1 MAGLHIGKKIKEIV
15 DKSHFSVTD
24 FAKSINLTRDG
35 AYKIFAKE
43 NIDTSQLRQICKVLN
58 HDFFAYYS
66 KDVPVTREPKDTYG
80 FATKDELNA
89 LTNVVHVLVKEIEK
103 LRETLPQVKPK
114 TKRASSKKQK
124 S

>member
-1 MAGLHIGKKIKEIV
+1 MAGLHIGKKIKEMV
-15 DKSHFSVTD
+15 DKSHFTITD

-66 KDVPVTREPKDTYG
+66 KDVPVTKEPKDAYG
-80 FATKDELNA
+80 YATKDELNA
-89 LTNVVHVLVKEIEK
+89 LTNVVQTLVQEIEK
-103 LRETLPQVKPK
+103 LRESLPQPK
-114 TKRASSKKQK
+114 TKTKKAPRK
-124 S
+124 K

>member
-1 MAGLHIGKKIKEIV
+1 MAVLHIGKKIKEIV

-43 NIDTSQLRQICKVLN
+43 NIDTAQLKQISKVLN

-66 KDVPVTREPKDTYG
+66 KDFPVTKEPKDDYG

-89 LTNVVHVLVKEIEK
+89 LTNVVHTLVKEIEK
-103 LRETLPQVKPK
+103 LREVLPQVKAK
-114 TKRASSKKQK
+114 TKKVARRK
-124 S
+124 